1 VSGIE
6 NRPARAAAAAPE
18 RYPMLD
24 SLRAIA
30 ALLVFAAHIALY
42 LAVAGYDFAPFLQRI
57 DVPVAIFML
66 LSSFLLYRPM
76 VRTRW
81 RRDRAP
87 STWTFAVRRFFR
99 IVPVY
104 YVILIATAVFFSMD
118 YVFTAKGVLT
128 YFGFLQVYD
137 GGTITNGIGQAWTL
151 DIEIAF
157 YVFLPIWAFGIRR
170 LRWTST
176 RGFVLSELAPL
187 ALIAVFGIAWKTIV
201 FATSTAGPGLGV
213 PKLSPGLYTLPA
225 YLDVFA
231 IGCALAVASVVLEG
245 RDPQPRIVREIRARP
260 WLPWLL
266 AFGFYWLA
274 GVAGDSSNTQPAL
287 DYTLHQAANAAVA
300 ALLFLPAVFAPRDRS
315 LFTRVIANRPMIWMA
330 SISYGF
336 YLWHLPVVTAIAR
349 HQLFDID
356 VADQPVLFA
365 LSGFAVTTAL
375 SALTYYLIGKPAIE
389 YSHRVPRDLPAR
401 ALARLRGSRAVADVA
416 PAPAGGGTEPVAPE
430 VSGARSAADPRPG
443 G

>member
-1 VSGIE
+1 
-6 NRPARAAAAAPE
+6 
-18 RYPMLD
+18 MLD

-30 ALLVFAAHIALY
+30 ALLGFAAHIALY
-42 LAVAGYDFAPFLQRI
+42 LAAAGYDFAPFLQRI

-76 VRTRW
+76 AKARW
-81 RRDRAP
+81 ERRGAP

-170 LRWTST
+170 LPWSTT
-176 RGFVLSELAPL
+176 RGFLRSELWPL
-187 ALIAVFGIAWKTIV
+187 VAIAIFGLAWKTGV
-201 FATSTAGPGLGV
+201 FAFSDASPGLGV
-213 PKLSPGLYTLPA
+213 PKLSPGLYSLPA

-245 RDPQPRIVREIRARP
+245 RERQPRVVEAVRARP

-266 AFGFYWLA
+266 AIGFYWLT
-274 GVAGDSSNTQPAL
+274 GVSGGADNTQSAIG
-287 DYTLHQAANAAVA
+287 YTLHQAANAAVA
-300 ALLFLPAVFAPRDRS
+300 ALLFLPAIFAPRDRG
-315 LFTRVIANRPMIWMA
+315 LFTRALTNRAMIWMA

-349 HQLFDID
+349 HQLFDIN
-356 VADQPVLFA
+356 VSDQPVLFA
-365 LSGFAVTTAL
+365 LSGFAVTVVL
-375 SALTYYLIGKPAIE
+375 SALTYYLIGRPAIL
-389 YSHRVPRDLPAR
+389 YSHRVPRDVPAR
-401 ALARLRGSRAVADVA
+401 LLARLRGSHESDSRPAAA
-416 PAPAGGGTEPVAPE
+416 PAAAGGTADPAAPE
-430 VSGARSAADPRPG
+430 ISRSRSGAGPRRG